1 MIEKIKIIKEIEKL
15 MISNMLENFEEIN
28 SEDQSIFINLNIRN
42 RRQKILHDLSF
53 ETEAFDIYDP

>member
-1 MIEKIKIIKEIEKL
+1 MIEKIKIIKEKEKL

-42 RRQKILHDLSF
+42 RR
-53 ETEAFDIYDP
+53 

>member
-1 MIEKIKIIKEIEKL
+1 MIEKIKIIKEKEKL

-42 RRQKILHDLSF
+42 RRQKILHYLSF
-53 ETEAFDIYDP
+53 ETEAYDIYDP